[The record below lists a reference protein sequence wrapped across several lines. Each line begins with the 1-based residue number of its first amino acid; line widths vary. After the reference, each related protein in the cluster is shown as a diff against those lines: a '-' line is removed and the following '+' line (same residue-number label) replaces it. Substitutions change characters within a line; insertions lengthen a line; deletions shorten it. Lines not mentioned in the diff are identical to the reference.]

1 MKARKMAVGTVLLF
15 VLASGCASQVDLTAV
30 SALAR
35 TAEPKVSVDL
45 RDILTP

>member
-1 MKARKMAVGTVLLF
+1 MSVNKFEFVTLAGARAKL
-15 VLASGCASQVDLTAV
+15 SQVDLTAV